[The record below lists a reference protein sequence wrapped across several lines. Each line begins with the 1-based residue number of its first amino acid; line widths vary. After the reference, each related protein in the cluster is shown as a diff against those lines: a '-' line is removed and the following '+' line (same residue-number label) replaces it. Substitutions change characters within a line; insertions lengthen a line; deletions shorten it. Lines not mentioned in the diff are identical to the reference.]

1 MSMPKRKNYA
11 AIKVINKRKKART
24 EANIAEEASGEADL
38 PEGSGESSEEAHM
51 EQNDGASGSNNDAST
66 SSSVQPTA
74 GGNSSSGSSSSAG
87 AIRGEAI
94 LPKGLPILGATY
106 TRVFT
111 KQWKLRIFNRFIN
124 RRTHDTDNALYN
136 VFIPTYDELPIGHL
150 GFYLYPEEFRR
161 LQQATRVV
169 VKDVQGKI
177 CNDTAIQTF
186 ETNASTTN
194 IGNNNVGVKVAIIS
208 PMISQYRSGRY
219 SNDQRTV
226 IANIFHGTNP
236 SALSLSSSNTTN
248 FTGASAEIIQ
258 RNYVNPFE
266 YYTVRTAK
274 QVVPVNT
281 NFIVN
286 QGFFPV
292 DRFIEEQYNASINEG
307 QFATWQ
313 FTPQSGLIV
322 SNNAFLEGTAM
333 PDNFNVMNRNTRNM
347 MSQLTRSAT
356 TSGTNKRGMP
366 GVATNASNTELQ
378 SILPQNFRNF
388 TNIYDVC
395 VDPYSTGGVGFERFP
410 ACCFGFKP
418 LTSINNSDA
427 VPAVTP
433 MHLDITIDA
442 WISLEITEGGFMVDN
457 SRVPRLVE
465 HDAYEAPQQIQE
477 WTNSGTFAV
486 EDHHTFVTLAKAQK
500 HVLGTSQLPL
510 NANPNMD
517 DKFEVDNGY
526 EIHNKKEK
534 KLKDEREQEIKELAN
549 KIKATNSAARLGEY
563 TLKYLDL
570 TKSQKRHTR
579 SVVKQVAS
587 NLQNNMPI
595 AHQSMSDDDMFL

>member
-1 MSMPKRKNYA
+1 MPKRKNFA
-11 AIKVINKRKKART
+11 AIKVINKRRKARA
-24 EANIAEEASGEADL
+24 EANIATDASGEANL
-38 PEGSGESSEEAHM
+38 PEGASDFSTDEPM

-74 GGNSSSGSSSSAG
+74 GGNSPGGSNSSSG

-106 TRVFT
+106 TRVFS
-111 KQWKLRIFNRFIN
+111 KQWKLRIFNRYIN

-136 VFIPTYDELPIGHL
+136 VFIPSYDELPIGHL

-169 VKDVQGKI
+169 VKDVQGKVS
-177 CNDTAIQTF
+177 NDTAIQTF

-194 IGNNNVGVKVAIIS
+194 IGNNNVGVKVAIIN
-208 PMISQYRSGRY
+208 PMISQYRSGKY
-219 SNDQRTV
+219 ASDQRNV
-226 IANIFHGTNP
+226 IANVFHGTNP
-236 SALSLSSSNTTN
+236 SAFPVSITNTTN
-248 FTGASAEIIQ
+248 FAGGSAEIIQ

-274 QVVPVNT
+274 QVAPVNNT
-281 NFIVN
+281 FTVN

-292 DRFIEEQYNASINEG
+292 DRFIEEQYNASMNEG
-307 QFATWQ
+307 QFATFQ

-322 SNNAFLEGTAM
+322 SNNAFIEGTAI
-333 PDNFNVMNRNTRNM
+333 PDSITVMNRNTRNM
-347 MSQLTRSAT
+347 MTQLTRSTT

-366 GVATNASNTELQ
+366 GTANNANNSELQ
-378 SILPQNFRNF
+378 SLLPQNFRNYAS
-388 TNIYDVC
+388 IYDVC
-395 VDPYSTGGVGFERFP
+395 VDPFSSGGVGFERFP
-410 ACCFGFKP
+410 ACAFGFKP

-433 MHLDITIDA
+433 MHLDITVDA
-442 WISLEITEGGFMVDN
+442 WISLEISEGGMMVDN

-465 HDAYEAPQQIQE
+465 HDAYEAPQQLQE
-477 WTNSGTFAV
+477 WTGSGTFAA
-486 EDHHTFVTLAKAQK
+486 EDHHSSVTLAKAQK
-500 HVLGTSQLPL
+500 HFIGITQLPL
-510 NANPNMD
+510 NANPAMD
-517 DKFEVDNGY
+517 DAFEINKDY
-526 EIHNKKEK
+526 ETHTKKEK
-534 KLKDEREQEIKELAN
+534 KLREEREQEIKDLAA

-570 TKSQKRHTR
+570 TKSHKRHTR

-587 NLQNNMPI
+587 NLQNNLPI